1 MTIMV
6 LNEKLYGL
14 MQSLRMYLINCCFAN
29 WDSLRTR
36 LNSHYK
42 VRSYNKKKYN
52 KIKTY
57 KKSEKEHTDK
67 SIS

>member
-29 WDSLRTR
+29 WDSLRAR
-36 LNSHYK
+36 LNSQYE

-52 KIKTY
+52 KIKIY
-57 KKSEKEHTDK
+57 KKSEKGHTDK
-67 SIS
+67 SIC

>member
-29 WDSLRTR
+29 WDSLCAR

-42 VRSYNKKKYN
+42 VQSYNKKKYN